1 MRLSKLL
8 NTLLLLTVSSVAA
21 EEFKIDVP
29 KLRLTNMKMVGN
41 FYFIAGTAEN
51 STDGSSFVY
60 SGKVRSSDGSL
71 TSFESFGRPSKQ
83 DSFYLAV
90 DEEGDVYV
98 AGLISGPFDLNNPSN
113 TDKITLTRYNG
124 AGQRLWTYPFSSI
137 GGRLYS
143 VLSLRSGI
151 ILGGSSGDAA
161 FPGGFF
167 SLHSQQNG
175 TQLRSLQYSAP
186 SEVKTIVAD
195 SLETYIY
202 VAIDNLEDD
211 STSLNAYRIENFEPV
226 WGLSVKEYSNVHTAE
241 LLLISN
247 DMYWA
252 FYGLTSGSSSDK
264 VQLFLYRVNPS
275 GTEIWRSGVNTGEG
289 DDVSTSLSLN
299 TASREVYLLWTTRSM
314 NFYAAKF
321 SRDDGLLQGQILLQA
336 NSMNIES
343 VYLLTERRISIA
355 VVSEG
360 SSYFTSLDPSRITPR
375 TIGKFYVG
383 ILISK
388 KKRPNHNLK
397 PEVIPLSL
405 YLLLSCSQF

>member
-1 MRLSKLL
+1 MRLSTLAD
-8 NTLLLLTVSSVAA
+8 TLLLLVVSAVAA
-21 EEFKIDVP
+21 AEFKIDVP
-29 KLRLTNMKMVGN
+29 KLRLTNVKMVGN

-71 TSFESFGRPSKQ
+71 TSFEPFGRPSKQ

-90 DEEGDVYV
+90 DEGGDVYV

-124 AGQRLWTYPFSSI
+124 AGQRLWTYPFGSL

-151 ILGGSSGDAA
+151 ILGGSEGDAA

-175 TQLRSLQYSAP
+175 TQLRSLQFNAP
-186 SEVKTIVAD
+186 SEVKAIVAD

-211 STSLNAYRIENFEPV
+211 STKLTAYKIENFEPE
-226 WGLSVKEYSNVHTAE
+226 WGLPVTEYSNVHTAE
-241 LLLISN
+241 LLHISN

-252 FYGLTSGSSSDK
+252 MYGFTRGSSSDK
-264 VQLFLYRVNPS
+264 VQLFLHRVSPS
-275 GTEIWRSGVNTGEG
+275 GSLLWKSGVSTGEG

-314 NFYAAKF
+314 NFYAARF
-321 SRDDGLLQGQILLQA
+321 SREDGSLQGQVLVQS

-355 VVSEG
+355 VVSED

-375 TIGKFYVG
+375 TNGKVYVMN
-383 ILISK
+383 LIS
-388 KKRPNHNLK
+388 
-397 PEVIPLSL
+397 
-405 YLLLSCSQF
+405 